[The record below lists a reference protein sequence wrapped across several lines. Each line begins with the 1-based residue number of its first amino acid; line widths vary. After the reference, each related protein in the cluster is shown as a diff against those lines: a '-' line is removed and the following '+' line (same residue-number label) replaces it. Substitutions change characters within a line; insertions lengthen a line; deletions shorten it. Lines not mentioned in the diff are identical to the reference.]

1 VSDPA
6 RAIAGL
12 QEVRERIAKACA
24 RAGREPSSV
33 RLVAVSKRHTPQSM
47 RAAYGEGQR
56 EFGENYVQELVQKAE
71 ALRDL
76 PDLRMHV
83 IGRLQRNK
91 IKDVLRV
98 ADSLHSVDSIDSLRL
113 AESLAERTAAAG
125 RVLSVLVQVNVAGE
139 AQKAGVAEAEL
150 PELIAAIGG
159 WPSLALA
166 GLMVIPPDVEP
177 EQRRPYFRRLRE
189 LAQLH
194 GLGELSMGMSD
205 DLEIAIEE
213 GASQVRIGTA
223 IFGER
228 S

>member
-1 VSDPA
+1 VSEPA

-12 QEVRERIAKACA
+12 REVRERIAKACA
-24 RAGREPSSV
+24 RAGREPGSV
-33 RLVAVSKRHTPQSM
+33 RLVAVSKRHTPEAM

-91 IKDVLRV
+91 IKDLLRV
-98 ADSLHSVDSIDSLRL
+98 ADSLHSVDSLDSLRL
-113 AESLAERTAAAG
+113 AESLAERAAAAG

-150 PELIAAIGG
+150 PELIAAISG

-177 EQRRPYFRRLRE
+177 EPRRPYFSRLRE

-194 GLGELSMGMSD
+194 GLRELSMGMSD

-223 IFGER
+223 IFGQR